1 MGNGEMLKAIFLGTI
16 TTHRHI
22 PKVGWGTNLTGTV
35 KKRLKNLDE
44 VLETWLS
51 S

>member
-1 MGNGEMLKAIFLGTI
+1 MGNGEMLKDIFLGNITI
-16 TTHRHI
+16 HRHI
-22 PKVGWGTNLTGTV
+22 PKVGWRMNLTGTV

-44 VLETWLS
+44 VLEYWLS